1 MRHWLFGFIAAFALL
16 AANNMVMAHA
26 KLVTSVP
33 SDGSHVAAG
42 LSQISLTFSQSMRL
56 TVVKIKEVQAKTEI
70 APTQDLPAGF
80 VKTATV
86 EIPPLKAG
94 SYRVVW
100 AAVATDGHIM
110 TGTVA
115 FIVDGAAETVS
126 EQP

>member
-1 MRHWLFGFIAAFALL
+1 MRQWLYGFIAAFALL
-16 AANNMVMAHA
+16 AASNMVMAHA

-33 SDGSHVAAG
+33 SNGSHVAAG
-42 LSQISLTFSQSMRL
+42 LSQISITFSKSMRL
-56 TVVKIKEVQAKTEI
+56 TLVKVKNVQTETEI
-70 APTQDLPAGF
+70 APTEDLPAGF

-94 SYRVVW
+94 SYSVVW
-100 AAVATDGHIM
+100 TAVATDGHVM

-115 FIVDGAAETVS
+115 FVVDGEAETVS